1 MIYLTRYYQD
11 MSGNAAKDGLFHVS
25 LEKAIQCPPAPVL
38 EHFTRVVEAI
48 GSAVAGPFTMPKR
61 P

>member
-1 MIYLTRYYQD
+1 